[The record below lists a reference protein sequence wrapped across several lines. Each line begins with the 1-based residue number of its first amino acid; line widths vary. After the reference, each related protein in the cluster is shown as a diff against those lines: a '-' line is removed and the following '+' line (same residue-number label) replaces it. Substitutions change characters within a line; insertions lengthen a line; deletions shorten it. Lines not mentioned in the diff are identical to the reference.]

1 MRFRHVSSWG
11 SVGRPDV
18 SDKRISN
25 MANVTALMV
34 KELRERTGAGMM
46 DCKAA
51 LNDTGGDMEQAV
63 DLLRKKGL
71 AKAAKK
77 AGRIAAEGLI
87 GLKVEA
93 QKGVVVEVNSE
104 TDFVARNEL
113 FQGLVK
119 MIANVALSVGADV
132 EKIKAAK
139 VGSITIAEAIADTI
153 AKIGENMSL
162 RRASSLSVGKGAI
175 ASYVHNSVD
184 EGLGKIGVLV
194 ALEAAGNAEELKR
207 FGRMVAMH
215 VAASN
220 PQAIDPSG
228 LDPDVVR
235 REKDV
240 LADKFKAQGKP
251 ANVID
256 KIVESGLKTFYKEV
270 CLLEQEYVHDP
281 AKNVAQAIK
290 EAEGKVGAP
299 IKVTGFTRYKIGE
312 GVERPDT
319 DFAAEVAATVGQR

>member
-1 MRFRHVSSWG
+1 
-11 SVGRPDV
+11 
-18 SDKRISN
+18 
-25 MANVTALMV
+25 MANITAQMV

-51 LNDTGGDMEQAV
+51 LQETNGDMEQAV

-87 GLKVEA
+87 GLAVDGP
-93 QKGVVVEVNSE
+93 KGVLVEVNSE
-104 TDFVARNEL
+104 TDFVARNDL

-119 MIANVALSVGADV
+119 MIANVALKVGTDM

-139 VGSITIAEAIADTI
+139 VGSITIADAIADTI
-153 AKIGENMSL
+153 AKIGENMTL
-162 RRASSLSVGKGAI
+162 RRASQLSVGTGVI
-175 ASYVHNSVD
+175 ASYVHNSVE

-194 ALEAAGNAEELKR
+194 ALESTGKADELKR

-220 PQAIDPSG
+220 PQAIDSSG
-228 LDPDVVR
+228 LDAEVVR

-240 LADKFKAQGKP
+240 LADKYKAQGKP
-251 ANVID
+251 ANVVE

-270 CLLEQEYVHDP
+270 CLLDQAYIHEPDKSVS
-281 AKNVAQAIK
+281 QAIK
-290 EAEGKVGAP
+290 EAEGKAGGP
-299 IKVTGFTRYKIGE
+299 IKVTGFVRYALGE
-312 GVERPDT
+312 GIDRPES
-319 DFAAEVAATVGQR
+319 DFGGEVAALVKST

>member
-1 MRFRHVSSWG
+1 
-11 SVGRPDV
+11 
-18 SDKRISN
+18 
-25 MANVTALMV
+25 MANVTAQMV

-51 LNDTGGDMEQAV
+51 LQETNGDMEPAV

-77 AGRIAAEGLI
+77 AGRVAAEGLI
-87 GLKVEA
+87 GLAVEGP
-93 QKGVVVEVNSE
+93 KGVLVEVNSE
-104 TDFVARNEL
+104 TDFVARNDL

-119 MIANVALSVGADV
+119 MIANVALKVGTDM

-139 VGSITIAEAIADTI
+139 VGSISIADAIADTI
-153 AKIGENMSL
+153 AKIGENMTL
-162 RRASSLSVGKGAI
+162 RRASQLSVGTGVI
-175 ASYVHNSVD
+175 ASYVHNSVE

-194 ALEAAGNAEELKR
+194 ALESTGKADELKR

-220 PQAIDPSG
+220 PQAIDSSG
-228 LDPDVVR
+228 LDAEVVR

-240 LADKFKAQGKP
+240 LADKYKAQGKP
-251 ANVID
+251 ANVVE

-270 CLLEQEYVHDP
+270 CLLDQAYIHEPDKSVS
-281 AKNVAQAIK
+281 QAIK
-290 EAEGKVGAP
+290 EAEGKAGGP
-299 IKVTGFTRYKIGE
+299 IKVTGFVRYALGE
-312 GVERPDT
+312 GIDRPET
-319 DFAAEVAATVGQR
+319 DFGGEVAALVKST

>member
-1 MRFRHVSSWG
+1 
-11 SVGRPDV
+11 
-18 SDKRISN
+18 
-25 MANVTALMV
+25 MAKITAQMV

-51 LNDTGGDMEQAV
+51 LEETGGDMEQGV

-87 GLKVEA
+87 GLAVDGT
-93 QKGVVVEVNSE
+93 KGVVVEVNSE
-104 TDFVARNEL
+104 TDFVARNDL

-119 MIANVALSVGADV
+119 MIANVALAVGADV
-132 EKIKAAK
+132 EKIKDAK
-139 VGSITIAEAIADTI
+139 VGVVGITIAEAIADTI
-153 AKIGENMSL
+153 AKIGENMTL
-162 RRASSLSVGKGAI
+162 RRASSLSVGTGVI
-175 ASYVHNSVD
+175 GTYTHNSVE

-194 ALEAAGNAEELKR
+194 ALESAAKADDLKR
-207 FGRMVAMH
+207 FGRMLAMH

-228 LDPDVVR
+228 LEPDVVR
-235 REKDV
+235 REKEV
-240 LADKFKAQGKP
+240 LADKYKAQGKP

-270 CLLEQEYVHDP
+270 CLLDQPFIHEPDKSVS
-281 AKNVAQAIK
+281 QAVK
-290 EAEGKVGAP
+290 EAEGKVGGP
-299 IKVTGFTRYKIGE
+299 IKVTGFVRYALGE
-312 GVERPDT
+312 GIDRPDS
-319 DFAAEVAATVGQR
+319 DFGGEVAALVKPK